1 LVGEHTGGGNDAF
14 TPAMVTLPN
23 SKIPIFFA
31 VGMGLNPDF
40 SAVEEALTA
49 PDVLVELSP
58 EDIIRLVEATSAGQ
72 VFTEPDPAYDPA
84 LRECIRMALEA
95 R

>member
-1 LVGEHTGGGNDAF
+1 MTSACIRPPKAFTEFCKGSGWATLVGEHTGGGNDAF

-40 SAVEEALTA
+40 SAVEEASRHLTYF
-49 PDVLVELSP
+49 VRRGYFRS
-58 EDIIRLVEATSAGQ
+58 
-72 VFTEPDPAYDPA
+72 
-84 LRECIRMALEA
+84 LENID
-95 R
+95 